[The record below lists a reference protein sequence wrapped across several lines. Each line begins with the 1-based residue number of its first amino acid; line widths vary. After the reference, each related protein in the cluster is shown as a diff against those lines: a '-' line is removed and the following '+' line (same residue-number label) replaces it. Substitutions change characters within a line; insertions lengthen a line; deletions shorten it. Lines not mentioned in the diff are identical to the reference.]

1 MTLIRPG
8 VTSGTLAANGLD
20 RPTSAVLLSTYG
32 FKWPGFILPYF
43 DRHGVAVMDGGK
55 PFVRL
60 RLDTPLKSIC
70 KKTGK
75 AQEMKYYQHKGSQL
89 HLYFPKGFDA
99 NYKDSLVLVEG
110 ELKALSLVEAGIPA
124 VALIGFYGF
133 QARGTLLPELTDLL
147 LNLKPTRLFF
157 LGDSDTSHNWQFSD
171 AAIKMAKLVSPIE
184 VLLPRI
190 PISMPKGIDDV
201 RDEIG
206 SRFLDFWKEIV
217 ADAACV
223 LATTSIKR
231 LCLVLL
237 EREISGFIKMNILE
251 RKKLEARIEAIGA
264 YRRAELRDRYN
275 GLIARAGFSLRPI

>member
-157 LGDSDTSHNWQFSD
+157 
-171 AAIKMAKLVSPIE
+171 E